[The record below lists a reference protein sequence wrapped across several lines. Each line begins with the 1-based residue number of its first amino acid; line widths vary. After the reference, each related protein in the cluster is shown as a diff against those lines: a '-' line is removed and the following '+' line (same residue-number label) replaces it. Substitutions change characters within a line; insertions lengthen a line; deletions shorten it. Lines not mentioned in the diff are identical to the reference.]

1 MKKNIEIK
9 NATKKEKEFKEKAEE
24 IRIKERKIFAK
35 GIHNY
40 LLLYLI
46 IFLCLIKYYKSNP
59 SITLQILL
67 MESGEIQIYRD
78 EYPPCATYAPLP
90 DEVYIDEFEVFT
102 KVLTEYGEKEVLP
115 DEIRKSKFT
124 VPVFE
129 KVDLKIKF

>member
-1 MKKNIEIK
+1 MYVKFSFKIISHIDDFHKYQIIYDEIVSSLKKFLDPITGGKYGKGFNI
-9 NATKKEKEFKEKAEE
+9 
-24 IRIKERKIFAK
+24 
-35 GIHNY
+35 GV
-40 LLLYLI
+40 L
-46 IFLCLIKYYKSNP
+46 P
-59 SITLQILL
+59 SENDILNVL
-67 MESGEIQIYRD
+67 KFI
-78 EYPPCATYAPLP
+78 